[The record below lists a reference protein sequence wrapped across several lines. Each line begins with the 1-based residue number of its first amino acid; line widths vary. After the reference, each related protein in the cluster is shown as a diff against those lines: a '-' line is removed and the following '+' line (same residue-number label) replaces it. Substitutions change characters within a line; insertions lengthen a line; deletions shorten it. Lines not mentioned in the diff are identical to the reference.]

1 MLASNV
7 YLYGFARLIRY
18 RTDDVVLVPPG
29 EEPVETFRDDRVR
42 EAGVELGYQFRSRVR
57 MGVTAIY
64 TERRSNIET
73 FGIQGLLAGF
83 TVTYNPPQPVFR

>member
-1 MLASNV
+1 M
-7 YLYGFARLIRY
+7 
-18 RTDDVVLVPPG
+18 
-29 EEPVETFRDDRVR
+29 R
-42 EAGVELGYQFRSRVR
+42 EAGAELGYQFRSRVR

-83 TVTYNPPQPVFR
+83 TVTYDPPDPIVR